1 MPAGYQTRYPV
12 SVQPESGLRETVV
25 RLRFVL
31 QPRHYHNDELRL
43 RCTATFSKLLTLS
56 SEETVLVASQQ
67 TSGFH
72 IAENRSG
79 RRAPGCGTLFWTA
92 LEAVFV
98 FFLLR

>member
-79 RRAPGCGTLFWTA
+79 EGRTA
-92 LEAVFV
+92 
-98 FFLLR
+98 